1 MDPGDRAAAGTVQR
15 GERGVIVIKTSI
27 TALPE
32 YCDDCTYYSCS
43 PYPYKGWMNACELCV
58 QCLDDDGEKGWFY
71 DGNDRPE
78 NCPLFEV
85 KGGAE

>member
-1 MDPGDRAAAGTVQR
+1 M
-15 GERGVIVIKTSI
+15 IVIKTSI
-27 TALPE
+27 TELPE
-32 YCDDCTYYSCS
+32 YCDDCTYYSCR
-43 PYPYKGWMNACELCV
+43 PHPYKGWTNACELCV

-71 DGNDRPE
+71 DGNGRPE